1 MHIYCTWHYGVQN
14 KEEEDCRDRQMSE
27 ARLYCLYVCVVCV
40 CHCSNTCSITA
51 SHHNTALPEN
61 TVRLR

>member
-40 CHCSNTCSITA
+40 CVSLFQHLQ
-51 SHHNTALPEN
+51 HHSQSSQHSTS
-61 TVRLR
+61 